1 MYYKSL
7 WGESPA
13 LQLLTYI
20 SQALLTKILT
30 ESSNKI
36 GEVLVDERLPFS
48 LTQKLSRLKRIH
60 FFMICN
66 LGCVQ
71 FKKIQDWILK
81 SERNR
86 KRICVSLLDRSIHQD
101 LWDYGASKEPK
112 KSTSKENSSVP
123 LTHHDPKD
131 LRSICLGKETQNP
144 SSNSFGCKNPMLD
157 FLKEIHP

>member
-1 MYYKSL
+1 
-7 WGESPA
+7 
-13 LQLLTYI
+13 
-20 SQALLTKILT
+20 
-30 ESSNKI
+30 
-36 GEVLVDERLPFS
+36 
-48 LTQKLSRLKRIH
+48 
-60 FFMICN
+60 MICN

-157 FLKEIHP
+157 FLKEIHPQKDCLQENRQQRGLRGIMILILNTVALYFNLYTLNLYLSSFNNVI